1 MPEQSTCK
9 SCGAPIRWAVTR
21 ATGAR
26 IPLDP
31 RPVASGNIVVE
42 PSGFVRVLG
51 RGEVVSPGDR
61 FVSHFV
67 TCPFAAAHRKAR

>member
-1 MPEQSTCK
+1 MPEQSVCR

-26 IPLDP
+26 IPLNP
-31 RPVASGNIVVE
+31 EPVPGGNIVVE
-42 PSGFVRVLG
+42 ASGFVRVLG
-51 RGEVVSPGDR
+51 RGEEAPPGAR